1 MAELAEQKP
10 HVALINKLLALRQ
23 ELNDYKE
30 TIKSLKKTNP
40 GDSIRDVLV
49 AFRDVKKEVDEIEGE
64 LSLIEFQKGTNARAT
79 LEQYQEDPRYPEMDK
94 QLMDVGY
101 GGRKTRKHRKRRKSR
116 R

>member
-1 MAELAEQKP
+1 MAEQKP
-10 HVALINKLLALRQ
+10 HIALINKLLALRQ

-30 TIKSLKKTNP
+30 TIKALKKTNP

-49 AFRDVKKEVDEIEGE
+49 AFRDVKKEVDEIENE

-79 LEQYQEDPRYPEMDK
+79 LEQYQEDPRYPKMDK